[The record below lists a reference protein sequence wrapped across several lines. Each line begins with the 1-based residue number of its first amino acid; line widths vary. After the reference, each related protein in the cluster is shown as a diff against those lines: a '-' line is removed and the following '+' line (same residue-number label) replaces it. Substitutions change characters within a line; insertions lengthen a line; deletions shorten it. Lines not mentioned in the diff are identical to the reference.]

1 MTHRPLGA
9 RRRRLVLEVPVD
21 EPDGFGGRLR
31 CYVAGPVLW
40 GSLESLGSAAA
51 PRGGRTDRP
60 GLYRVGLRYRPG
72 VTPAMR
78 LSLIHISTIIDEFEL
93 GTPPCQPL
101 SVPVSLKIALRGS
114 KGFSVRYI
122 PGLLST
128 TVKP

>member
-31 CYVAGPVLW
+31 RYVAGPMLW
-40 GSLESLGSAAA
+40 GSLESLGSTAA

-78 LSLIHISTIIDEFEL
+78 FADGPRRFAIRAADDPDGRRRDLVCEVEEVVEEAS
-93 GTPPCQPL
+93 P
-101 SVPVSLKIALRGS
+101 
-114 KGFSVRYI
+114 
-122 PGLLST
+122 
-128 TVKP
+128 